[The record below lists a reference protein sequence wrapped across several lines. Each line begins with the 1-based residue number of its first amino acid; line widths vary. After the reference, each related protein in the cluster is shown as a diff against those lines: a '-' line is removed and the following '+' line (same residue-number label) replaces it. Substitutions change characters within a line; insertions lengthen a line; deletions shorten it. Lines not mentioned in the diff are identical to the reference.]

1 MGDATGKRHLI
12 LLHGMGATGE
22 VWLPWAPLLERRWPG
37 RWLAPDLA
45 GHGWSPPLDGYSFE
59 ALAQRVVDGLGP
71 VRLGP
76 EDRLVLLGHSL
87 GGVVAL
93 ALAAR
98 QRGLPVDTVVG
109 LGIKAVWSPAELAKS
124 AELAA
129 RPVTWFATR
138 DEAARRYLR
147 VSGLAGLFAPDHP
160 VVEAGLR
167 REDGRWR
174 LAMDPAAFAVG
185 EPRLPVLLAATD
197 VPVLLARGELDP
209 MVTDAQL
216 KELGRAGGHAAR
228 AGPQRARRGPGGGAR
243 PARPVPLSGGEP
255 ARDGPARVS
264 SRPRAAQGPP
274 SRVPARGGRRTGTP
288 RRRRRRGSRPGS
300 GSAPPSA
307 VPPSG
312 RRPAG
317 R

>member
-1 MGDATGKRHLI
+1 MGEATGNRHLI

-45 GHGWSPPLDGYSFE
+45 GHGWSPPLDGYSFD
-59 ALAQRVVDGLGP
+59 ALAQRVADGLGP
-71 VRLGP
+71 LRLGP
-76 EDRLVLLGHSL
+76 HDRLVLLGHSL

-98 QRGLPVDTVVG
+98 QRALPVDAVVG
-109 LGIKAVWSPAELAKS
+109 LGIKAVWSPAELAKAS
-124 AELAA
+124 ELAA

-167 REDGRWR
+167 RVDGRWR

-185 EPRLPVLLAATD
+185 EPRLPALLAATG
-197 VPVLLARGELDP
+197 VPVLLARGEQDP
-209 MVTDAQL
+209 MVSDAQL
-216 KELGRAGGHAAR
+216 KELGVPVATLPGLGHNAHVEDPAAVL
-228 AGPQRARRGPGGGAR
+228 ALLDAY
-243 PARPVPLSGGEP
+243 L
-255 ARDGPARVS
+255 
-264 SRPRAAQGPP
+264 
-274 SRVPARGGRRTGTP
+274 
-288 RRRRRRGSRPGS
+288 
-300 GSAPPSA
+300 
-307 VPPSG
+307 
-312 RRPAG
+312 
-317 R
+317 

>member
-1 MGDATGKRHLI
+1 MGDTTGTRHLV

-45 GHGWSPPLDGYSFE
+45 GHGWSPPLSGYSF
-59 ALAQRVVDGLGP
+59 AGLAQRLVEGLGP
-71 VRLGP
+71 VTERFGP
-76 EDRLVLLGHSL
+76 RDRLVLLGHSL

-98 QRGLPVDTVVG
+98 QRGLPVDAVVG
-109 LGIKAVWSPAELAKS
+109 LGIKVVWSP

-129 RPVTWFATR
+129 RPVTWFASR

-160 VVEAGLR
+160 VVDAGLR

-185 EPRLPVLLAATD
+185 EPRLPALLAATD

-209 MVTDAQL
+209 MVSDAQL
-216 KELGRAGGHAAR
+216 KEFGVPVATLPGLGHNAHVEDPAAVL
-228 AGPQRARRGPGGGAR
+228 ALLDAY
-243 PARPVPLSGGEP
+243 L
-255 ARDGPARVS
+255 
-264 SRPRAAQGPP
+264 
-274 SRVPARGGRRTGTP
+274 
-288 RRRRRRGSRPGS
+288 
-300 GSAPPSA
+300 
-307 VPPSG
+307 
-312 RRPAG
+312 
-317 R
+317 

>member
-1 MGDATGKRHLI
+1 MGETTVTRHLV

-45 GHGWSPPLDGYSFE
+45 GHGWSPPLPEYSSA
-59 ALAQRVVDGLGP
+59 ALTQRAADGLGP

-76 EDRLVLLGHSL
+76 NDRLVLLGHSL

-98 QRGLPVDTVVG
+98 QRGLPVDAVVG
-109 LGIKAVWSPAELAKS
+109 LGIKVAWSPAELAK
-124 AELAA
+124 ADELAA
-129 RPVTWFATR
+129 RPVTWFPTR

-147 VSGLAGLFAPDHP
+147 VAGLAGLFAPDHP
-160 VVEAGLR
+160 VVDAGLR
-167 REDGRWR
+167 RAGGHPAGDQPGDGRWRLAVDPAPTGEQRGDGRWR

-185 EPRLPVLLAATD
+185 EPPLPALLAAVD

-216 KELGRAGGHAAR
+216 KELGVAVATLPGLGHNAHLEDPAAVL
-228 AGPQRARRGPGGGAR
+228 ALLDAY
-243 PARPVPLSGGEP
+243 L
-255 ARDGPARVS
+255 
-264 SRPRAAQGPP
+264 
-274 SRVPARGGRRTGTP
+274 
-288 RRRRRRGSRPGS
+288 
-300 GSAPPSA
+300 
-307 VPPSG
+307 
-312 RRPAG
+312 
-317 R
+317 